1 MSNCFKDKA
10 RYNHEWKDPWLYPQ
24 ISQWIQSVNTGC
36 LDDVF
41 CIKCKLCKEAKMFLS
56 NMEIATSK
64 KHMTDPNPDK
74 YCKPNTRMEDLKSV
88 KGGFF
93 GSTQSDNEPPTSSV
107 ACSETVVQSSNKS
120 LVQSELKTIPDE
132 VWQSHT
138 L

>member
-1 MSNCFKDKA
+1 
-10 RYNHEWKDPWLYPQ
+10 
-24 ISQWIQSVNTGC
+24 
-36 LDDVF
+36 
-41 CIKCKLCKEAKMFLS
+41 MFLS

-64 KHMTDPNPDK
+64 KHMPDPNPDK

-107 ACSETVVQSSNKS
+107 SCSETVVQSSNKS